1 MFPWTTFL
9 RLLQHTDGLE
19 SGRPF
24 LILPLLFLVLDC
36 EPFTKEDD
44 EDDEDAEA
52 EDERGVIRD
61 ADDDDDDD
69 DDCGGEEEE
78 EEEEIEGLQGS
89 WTDLVIC
96 ESCLQDNIFF
106 QAIHG
111 VGILAS
117 LPFLLCIYLL
127 CFFSV
132 LLFT

>member
-9 RLLQHTDGLE
+9 RLLQHTDGLD

-24 LILPLLFLVLDC
+24 LILPLLFLVLEC
-36 EPFTKEDD
+36 EPFTKEDED
-44 EDDEDAEA
+44 EEEEEDAEA

-61 ADDDDDDD
+61 DDDD
-69 DDCGGEEEE
+69 GVGEEEE
-78 EEEEIEGLQGS
+78 GIEGLQGS

-111 VGILAS
+111 VGILACLLAS
-117 LPFLLCIYLL
+117 LPFLLCISL

-132 LLFT
+132 LQQFT